1 LATIA
6 FLETE
11 LSIPSKRVGTTGL
24 IPGLTSE
31 ILVEH
36 DIIETMLNK
45 EVTQTAKCTLKAQFL
60 QCLNQLVSLG
70 CCGNL

>member
-11 LSIPSKRVGTTGL
+11 LSIPSKRVGTTGS

-31 ILVEH
+31 IPIEC

-45 EVTQTAKCTLKAQFL
+45 EICERGHNSKL
-60 QCLNQLVSLG
+60 SL
-70 CCGNL
+70 